1 MPAVVDHGL
10 AVDQHECH
18 ARGEPVR
25 GGEGGAVGHAGGV
38 ENHNVGLQALAGAAA
53 GL

>member
-25 GGEGGAVGHAGGV
+25 GGEGAAV
-38 ENHNVGLQALAGAAA
+38 ENHYIGFESLAGAAA